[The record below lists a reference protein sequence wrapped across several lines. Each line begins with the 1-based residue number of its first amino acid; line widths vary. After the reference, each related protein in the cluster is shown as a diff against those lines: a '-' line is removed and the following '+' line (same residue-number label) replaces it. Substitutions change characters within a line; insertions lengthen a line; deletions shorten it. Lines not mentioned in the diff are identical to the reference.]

1 MIIYGENSDIILSNL
16 QPYFD
21 FNNIKNI
28 IQQYDFIV
36 LLDKNILFD
45 QKKILESIDFMI
57 QNDYDQLLLNNS
69 QPISLEI
76 MEYDYYKRIIKSN
89 RIFKNLTKEDIKQK
103 NHPNNYKRI
112 RYYNYFLA

>member
-1 MIIYGENSDIILSNL
+1 MMIYGVNSDLILSD
-16 QPYFD
+16 PPSYFD

-36 LLDKNILFD
+36 LLDENILFD
-45 QKKILESIDFMI
+45 QQKIIESIKFMI
-57 QNDYDQLLLNNS
+57 QNNYDQLLLDNF

-89 RIFKNLTKEDIKQK
+89 RIFKNLTKEAIY
-103 NHPNNYKRI
+103 HI
-112 RYYNYFLA
+112 